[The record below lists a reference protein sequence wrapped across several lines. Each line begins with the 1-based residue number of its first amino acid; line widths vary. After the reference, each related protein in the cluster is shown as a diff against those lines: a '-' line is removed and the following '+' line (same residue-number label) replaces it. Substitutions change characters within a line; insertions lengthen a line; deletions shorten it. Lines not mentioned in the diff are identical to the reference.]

1 MTLQS
6 LNAIVRTLQ
15 DAAQNQST
23 ADKLHHRHDPAP
35 EILHF
40 QEAVHI
46 LKLLPLSAL
55 AKLPAFT
62 PPNPPQFP

>member
-6 LNAIVRTLQ
+6 LNAIVTTLQ

-23 ADKLHHRHDPAP
+23 ADELHHRRDPSP

-55 AKLPAFT
+55 SKLPAFT
-62 PPNPPQFP
+62 PPQPPTFP

>member
-23 ADKLHHRHDPAP
+23 ADKLHPVADTVLVSTY
-35 EILHF
+35 IDF
-40 QEAVHI
+40 QG
-46 LKLLPLSAL
+46 
-55 AKLPAFT
+55 
-62 PPNPPQFP
+62 